1 MKNNVYKKN
10 TMGKWV
16 SDIYDKKT
24 RVKVANRRVRRSGK
38 NVREDADNA

>member
-1 MKNNVYKKN
+1 MKNNAYKKN

-16 SDIYDKKT
+16 SDIYNKKI

-38 NVREDADNA
+38 NVKEGADNA